1 MWAIYL
7 AETME
12 PMWTSENKKDLVSQ
26 CALLNEEFKAGA
38 YVVQEFNDPHPPVG
52 FRDKGNGE

>member
-26 CALLNEEFKAGA
+26 CALLNEQFKTGTYLIDEFTKL
-38 YVVQEFNDPHPPVG
+38 HPPVD

>member
-26 CALLNEEFKAGA
+26 CALLNEQFKSGTYLIDEFTKS
-38 YVVQEFNDPHPPVG
+38 HPPVD